1 MRRPQAAGGRRAFV
15 GREPELGALMAGLDD
30 ASAGRGRFIALVGR
44 AGVRKRLAWCSTD
57 LPHGRSRR
65 WSRHITEEHPALG
78 EHLAAR
84 VHTGTF
90 CSYTPDP
97 FLTVQ
102 WQF

>member
-57 LPHGRSRR
+57 LP
-65 WSRHITEEHPALG
+65 
-78 EHLAAR
+78 R

-90 CSYTPDP
+90 CSYTPDQ